1 MTEQGERGR
10 EGGKPRETAKR
21 TARQTESEGKVRKKE
36 LLTKYQ
42 ASNMSGRSVRAETRS
57 RAKDDIKKV
66 MAAIERV
73 RRW

>member
-1 MTEQGERGR
+1 MASAVTQDVQGGGGARACAERG
-10 EGGKPRETAKR
+10 GGCCGAG
-21 TARQTESEGKVRKKE
+21 AAG
-36 LLTKYQ
+36 
-42 ASNMSGRSVRAETRS
+42 AAGAMSGRSVRAETRS